1 MKRCFLAAVV
11 ALVLPCVSRA
21 EMRTWSD
28 ITGRF
33 QTEAEFVDLT
43 DGAVNLK
50 KTDGEVISVPLD
62 KLSAAD
68 QAYVRRR
75 TGGESP
81 ASSTSDALVEFLSGA
96 KVHGRITAR
105 NDQAITVALKV
116 GGRNLTRQYSVDEIR
131 SITID
136 GRREVLGGAT
146 GEGASSDGH
155 SDTALSDGDTRRS
168 RAEIEQVVD
177 RLGRTPP
184 DWWDS
189 TPLDYPQTLDL
200 SWPRKAPPPWNPRK
214 NVSQYLF
221 DMVQPNSS
229 KWRGGVR
236 LIHHLLEM
244 HEDDQ
249 EKRQRAMMT
258 LGRLY
263 YHLLRDYARAAFWWR
278 QAGVERSGQTPQGV
292 QLADCYWKLG
302 NKQMALDLLN
312 KNSVYYSTI
321 KLLADMGETER
332 ALRIAEAGARGNLPD
347 LAYLHAGDACRI
359 DGQSQRAIEYY
370 EKVLD
375 VRPTG
380 KRAKGIQRNHQ
391 RARENIAAI
400 KVFDTLDLRRVP
412 DGVYRA
418 RTPAFAA
425 EIHVE
430 VTVQGGR
437 IEDVTVTKHQEK
449 QTYTALTETPR
460 KIIEK
465 QGVKGV
471 DATSGA
477 TITSEAIINATAKA
491 LASAIGG

>member
-1 MKRCFLAAVV
+1 
-11 ALVLPCVSRA
+11 
-21 EMRTWSD
+21 MRTWSD

-33 QTEAEFVDLT
+33 QTEAEFVDFI

-50 KTDGEVISVPLD
+50 KTDGEVISVPLA

-68 QAYVRRR
+68 QEYVRRQA
-75 TGGESP
+75 GGDSTV
-81 ASSTSDALVEFLSGA
+81 ASTSDALVEFLSGA

-105 NDQAITVALKV
+105 DNQTITVAMKV

-131 SITID
+131 AITIE
-136 GRREVLGGAT
+136 GRREVLGG
-146 GEGASSDGH
+146 GASSDGH
-155 SDTALSDGDTRRS
+155 SDAAASHGDTRRG
-168 RAEIEQVVD
+168 RAEIEQLID

-214 NVSQYLF
+214 NVGQYLF
-221 DMVQPNSS
+221 DMVQPNPG

-244 HEDDQ
+244 HEEDQ

-263 YHLLRDYARAAFWWR
+263 YHLLRDYAHAAFWWR

-292 QLADCYWKLG
+292 RLADCYWKLG
-302 NKQMALDLLN
+302 NKQMALDLMN
-312 KNSVYYSTI
+312 RNSVYYSTI

-359 DGQSQRAIEYY
+359 DGQSQRAIDYY

-418 RTPAFAA
+418 HSPAFAA
-425 EIHVE
+425 AIHVE
-430 VTVQGGR
+430 VTVRGGR